1 MTTKRV
7 SVSICSLLMALM
19 LLGMA
24 PAAQAA
30 NPAQIPVA
38 FTSGAGSFTGV
49 YEVQRFAVRN
59 GALTAVGSLSGTVKN
74 AAGAIVGT
82 VSLNN
87 LALPVQ
93 TVQGSCQILHLEL
106 GPLDLNLLGL
116 QVHLD
121 RIVLDITAQSGPG
134 NLLGNLLCD
143 IANLLNR
150 GTTPLSQLA
159 DLLNQVLSLL

>member
-1 MTTKRV
+1 MTRRILGTATCV
-7 SVSICSLLMALM
+7 VLVALA
-19 LLGMA
+19 LLGTAA
-24 PAAQAA
+24 PAQAA
-30 NPAQIPVA
+30 NPSQIPVS

-59 GALTAVGSLSGTVKN
+59 GALTAIGSLTGTVRN

-87 LALPVQ
+87 LSLPVQ
-93 TVQGSCQILHLEL
+93 TIQGTCQILHLEL

-121 RIVLDITAQSGPG
+121 RIVLDISAQSGSG

-150 GTTPLSQLA
+150 GTTPLSQLV